1 MSPVHD
7 LLIQGI
13 PEDVSERIAARYRS
27 RYLTLTG
34 EFLNETRLREVA
46 ITVGTSKQVV
56 NHIDN
61 SASQASEK
69 PHAGDSDEVPVEIRA
84 QQYKSHPPLY
94 TFEQLIVP
102 AELMD
107 DLLSAVDVMRVEQK
121 VFYEWG
127 LKKIEPFPRSC
138 LNFHGEPGTGKTLA
152 AHAIAN
158 SLQRPILVASYA
170 EIESKFH
177 GDGPKNVKAIFYAAE
192 RDEAVLFIDEADSLL
207 SHRLTEVTQGSEQAI
222 NSMRSQLLICL
233 ESFRGIV
240 IFATNLVEN
249 YDRAFE
255 TRVRHL
261 YFPMP
266 DKSARQAIWRMHLV
280 PELPLVPDVNV
291 EYLAQ
296 QVDNVCGRDIKNA
309 VIDAAI
315 RVARLDKSAVDL
327 NDLLQAVER
336 IKTARALLR
345 ARQSNKLTPEEEQA
359 FANTVQNTLSN
370 GQNGS
375 VQQT

>member
-1 MSPVHD
+1 LSSVHD

-27 RYLTLTG
+27 RYLSLTSD
-34 EFLNETRLREVA
+34 FLNETRLQEVA
-46 ITVGTSKQVV
+46 ITVGTSNQIKRI
-56 NHIDN
+56 NN
-61 SASQASEK
+61 SISSGSEGL
-69 PHAGDSDEVPVEIRA
+69 HRGDSDEVPIEIRA
-84 QQYKSHPPLY
+84 QQYKPQLPLY

-102 AELMD
+102 EGLMD
-107 DLLSAVDVMRVEQK
+107 ELLSAVDVLRVEQK

-192 RDEAVLFIDEADSLL
+192 RDRAVLFIDEADSLL

-266 DKSARQAIWRMHLV
+266 DEPARRAIWRMHLV
-280 PELPLVPDVNV
+280 PELPLAPNVSV

-309 VIDAAI
+309 VIDAAV
-315 RVARLDKSAVDL
+315 RAARYDKPVVDL
-327 NDLLQAVER
+327 NDLLQAIDR

-345 ARQSNKLTPEEEQA
+345 TRQTNELTPEEEQA
-359 FANTVQNTLSN
+359 FANTVKNTLSN
-370 GQNGS
+370 GQNVS
-375 VQQT
+375 TQQT